1 MYCYLISLFNILLDN
16 LTKGVIGIKMP
27 TFPWQNPKASYELS
41 LSVLSFFVSN
51 HAPMPSLNRNQAL
64 NLLGLAMGFTVDCQR
79 LKKNLGLEVLM
90 CKKLFFT
97 LTNTYFSK
105 IRNVID
111 ACCVSFTLTLSS
123 IIYTSIYLFQR
134 RKC

>member
-1 MYCYLISLFNILLDN
+1 
-16 LTKGVIGIKMP
+16 
-27 TFPWQNPKASYELS
+27 
-41 LSVLSFFVSN
+41 
-51 HAPMPSLNRNQAL
+51 MPSLNRNQAL

-111 ACCVSFTLTLSS
+111 ACCVSLTLTLSRNVIDACCVSLTLTLSS
-123 IIYTSIYLFQR
+123 IIYTSVYLFQR
-134 RKC
+134 QKC